1 MRLDLG
7 DCCVRPF
14 AAADAAALVK
24 YANNRAVWLT
34 LRDRFPHPYTGDDA
48 SAFLRLATSQQPPT
62 DLAIATDDEAI
73 GGIGLQR
80 QNDVHRLTAEIG
92 YWLGEPFWGRG
103 IATRAVRAVS
113 EWAFATM
120 PIERLY
126 ACVFATNPASA
137 RVLDKAGYQLEGRL
151 RRAVV
156 KDGRVLDQ
164 LLYAAVRPS
173 AAA

>member
-14 AAADAAALVK
+14 VREDAAAIAR

-34 LRDRFPHPYTGDDA
+34 LRDRFPHPYTVEDA
-48 SAFLRLATSQQPPT
+48 VAFLGVATTQQPPG
-62 DLAIATDDEAI
+62 DFAIATADEAI

-80 QNDVHRLTAEIG
+80 QVDVHRLSAEIG
-92 YWLGEPFWGRG
+92 YWLGEPWWGRG
-103 IATRAVRAVS
+103 IATRAVRAVT
-113 EWAFATM
+113 EWTFATTAL
-120 PIERLY
+120 ERLF

-137 RVLDKAGYQLEGRL
+137 RVLAKAGYQLEGRL

-164 LLYAAVRPS
+164 LLYAALRP
-173 AAA
+173 